1 MGDLRLRY
9 MDDSHWN
16 LAILCMFEIPV
27 LYILGKTSLKR
38 RPPWVNHVSTAAT
51 GIIMIDVTSILSQT
65 DVIEN
70 SGQ

>member
-1 MGDLRLRY
+1 MEKMGDLRLRY

-38 RPPWVNHVSTAAT
+38 RPPWVNHVSTASA
-51 GIIMIDVTSILSQT
+51 GIIMIDVTSYHGRT
-65 DVIEN
+65 W
-70 SGQ
+70 